1 MVQTPIKPKTTER
14 QEVIDWLK
22 ANGYPALPVAPI
34 QPADK
39 YPAREKDGSI
49 KRDKAGNPV
58 SAFTGKNPSYLDQNG
73 IPHLVN
79 HRQYQSQLPCDRK
92 LKNWFAN
99 PLNGVGTLGGWN
111 NTIWLDLDLKQFASK
126 EECDRIFWEI
136 LEAHPELQRTFLEE
150 SHSGGWRI
158 GVRVKQKPNFTNF
171 CLTQKGGAHV
181 GEALGEGRFTVLAPT
196 IGPSGNSYK
205 SINRAVPVEVET
217 LESIGVYPVSTK
229 VQRQASLTPHPAV
242 SYIPGSIPLEQLGND
257 TSREILQG
265 SCPTGD
271 RSKALT
277 TASNEWYGW
286 QNWTRENGIAVT
298 GTPEDLAHYAGQ
310 QLGIDS
316 DRVDRILK
324 GIDITA
330 CHPAALHRGEEESC
344 WKKIYRLDKATFEGK
359 CPAHIK
365 DVVKAEWRR
374 GKNTLPSGNG
384 GADGGDGGD
393 GKLITHPEFTPASSD
408 EIEARIDVLIA
419 QKASGS
425 KLTSCLNRLAAESQ
439 WHVSELRKLYFERK
453 GETEQTEEQVEA
465 QSLLPSLL
473 EVHQLNLQEFLW
485 GDDGLLA
492 EAMIQTANAMPT
504 SPEFLFTTL
513 LPAAAALIGTS
524 SRIVVKAKGKY
535 KQPCIFL
542 ATVVGRTGQLKT
554 PSQNVVIAPLNRLE
568 IKANEQY
575 QSALE
580 KYEIDLANWKK
591 DKDADPADKPKLPT
605 RKRYIT
611 KDATIESL
619 ERIHGQNPRGLLV
632 HRDELAED
640 FKADNAY
647 RGGKGGD
654 TEKKLDQ
661 FNGSPIFT
669 DRKERE
675 VVLER
680 SAISRTGSIQWEVL
694 QSLMGDGRD
703 DNGAFARWLFCA
715 AEAPPR
721 FINLLEDDIDTGI
734 EELLT
739 HLYKRLEQM
748 PDKDYLLSFEA
759 KQLFQ
764 DWQHE
769 LVRAELNES
778 HTGLQAVYPKIE
790 AYTARFA
797 LWLHLVNSALAEI
810 TPPAV
815 VGDRTMS
822 AAIKL
827 AKYYLDQ
834 AKLVT
839 ATNSPQS
846 GLTGILLKIQKYA
859 QGKPNGVK
867 VYKLKS
873 AIKALRNTT
882 PEDLLTHCTWLTEHD
897 YGSLKDNTYFA
908 NCVELLPNR
917 STRSIPDSTVVLV
930 NPTSELLTNCCP
942 EVNTVNTNN
951 SGCCSDFV
959 DFVDP
964 NDHLFNQVLVTELNN
979 LETDQFPIE
988 KVNTVKNLEGTYTES
1003 TVDRDQQLV
1012 NKGQQGQ
1019 QTGSADNAIAPIP
1032 LEQKDATLADEPEE
1046 AIALTPALQLAILL
1060 QMSQSREEVEALT
1073 ESVEPEA
1080 KTEAFAP
1087 TGTTGS
1093 ESPVATTNQLE
1104 EQNVG
1109 LEDYC
1114 VQKRPYPV
1122 ENGLERAIAIREIYL
1137 NATSKEEVV
1146 TSKQTYSHDECK
1158 WVQNWLKRYQPVAY
1172 CQWQE
1177 TQKRVGLR

>member
-1 MVQTPIKPKTTER
+1 VFEEPI
-14 QEVIDWLK
+14 
-22 ANGYPALPVAPI
+22 
-34 QPADK
+34 
-39 YPAREKDGSI
+39 
-49 KRDKAGNPV
+49 
-58 SAFTGKNPSYLDQNG
+58 
-73 IPHLVN
+73 
-79 HRQYQSQLPCDRK
+79 
-92 LKNWFAN
+92 
-99 PLNGVGTLGGWN
+99 
-111 NTIWLDLDLKQFASK
+111 
-126 EECDRIFWEI
+126 
-136 LEAHPELQRTFLEE
+136 HPELWAFDEGKGNWKGLQADLLKFANADTSLVNPNRVMRLAGCHYMVNDESGTHAVAQSRIVGGCGKRYSYAELRGIIPRNEPPLETKRSHRNDSQDTGEGLLLDFRTVRHLLPEWNDRGRRGWATFQCPVHTSSGKHSDDHIHVNLTDGEWKAHCGCDNKLIYQTICE
-150 SHSGGWRI
+150 MVGHSPKPTGRDYSSGVGGGNRRNFGGGSGG
-158 GVRVKQKPNFTNF
+158 
-171 CLTQKGGAHV
+171 
-181 GEALGEGRFTVLAPT
+181 
-196 IGPSGNSYK
+196 S
-205 SINRAVPVEVET
+205 
-217 LESIGVYPVSTK
+217 
-229 VQRQASLTPHPAV
+229 
-242 SYIPGSIPLEQLGND
+242 
-257 TSREILQG
+257 
-265 SCPTGD
+265 
-271 RSKALT
+271 
-277 TASNEWYGW
+277 
-286 QNWTRENGIAVT
+286 
-298 GTPEDLAHYAGQ
+298 
-310 QLGIDS
+310 
-316 DRVDRILK
+316 
-324 GIDITA
+324 
-330 CHPAALHRGEEESC
+330 
-344 WKKIYRLDKATFEGK
+344 
-359 CPAHIK
+359 
-365 DVVKAEWRR
+365 
-374 GKNTLPSGNG
+374 
-384 GADGGDGGD
+384 GGDGGGDGND

-425 KLTSCLNRLAAESQ
+425 KLTSWLNRLAAESQ

-473 EVHQLNLQEFLW
+473 KVRQLNLREFLW

-513 LPAAAALIGTS
+513 LPTAAALIGTS

-554 PSQNVVIAPLNRLE
+554 PSQNVIIAPLNRLE

-575 QSALE
+575 QSDLE

-739 HLYKRLEQM
+739 HLYKRLEKM
-748 PDKDYLLSFEA
+748 PDRDYLLSFEA

-764 DWQHE
+764 NWQHE

-797 LWLHLVNSALAEI
+797 LWLHLVNSALAEV

-846 GLTGILLKIQKYA
+846 GLTGVLLKIQKYA

-882 PEDLLTHCTWLTEHD
+882 PEDLLTHCTWLTEHG
-897 YGSLKDNTYFA
+897 YGSLKDNTYF
-908 NCVELLPNR
+908 VDRVDQLLPTG
-917 STRSIPDSTVVLV
+917 STRSTPDSTVISA
-930 NPTSELLTNCCP
+930 TTKDILLTNCCP
-942 EVNTVNTNN
+942 QVNTVNN
-951 SGCCSDFV
+951 SGSGSSSDFV
-959 DFVDP
+959 DFVDQ
-964 NDHLFNQVLVTELNN
+964 NDPPTSEIFVTQLNN
-979 LETDQFPIE
+979 QNVDQISIE
-988 KVNTVKNLEGTYTES
+988 VVNTVNNSSETPTES
-1003 TVDRDQQLV
+1003 GVDLDQQLV

-1019 QTGSADNAIAPIP
+1019 QTGSADNAIAPMPVEVAPQPIKTGDYVRP
-1032 LEQKDATLADEPEE
+1032 LPETTAYTQLKQEKEEEVWEVVKAARPVHCPKNLLLYVRPIGSKQTMCITRPAEEFELAYRAEDLE
-1046 AIALTPALQLAILL
+1046 AIARDLTTCEDSETLDLLRDTWGQQIISAASKLLSAEKQSQLKAWGLN
-1060 QMSQSREEVEALT
+1060 SR
-1073 ESVEPEA
+1073 
-1080 KTEAFAP
+1080 
-1087 TGTTGS
+1087 
-1093 ESPVATTNQLE
+1093 
-1104 EQNVG
+1104 
-1109 LEDYC
+1109 D
-1114 VQKRPYPV
+1114 
-1122 ENGLERAIAIREIYL
+1122 
-1137 NATSKEEVV
+1137 
-1146 TSKQTYSHDECK
+1146 
-1158 WVQNWLKRYQPVAY
+1158 
-1172 CQWQE
+1172 
-1177 TQKRVGLR
+1177 

>member
-1 MVQTPIKPKTTER
+1 MVFTPGKTALSIDQEQAKQQLDLLGYQPGDNIYLTAFFPKGDPKTKGE
-14 QEVIDWLK
+14 
-22 ANGYPALPVAPI
+22 N
-34 QPADK
+34 
-39 YPAREKDGSI
+39 
-49 KRDKAGNPV
+49 RDKGRKSDRLNYTEVEKWQAQGRGVYFVVNGHGH
-58 SAFTGKNPSYLDQNG
+58 GKNEVKDCRSVFFEHDNLDKEIQLTLWQSLKLPEPTLQVDTGGKSIHSYW
-73 IPHLVN
+73 V
-79 HRQYQSQLPCDRK
+79 
-92 LKNWFAN
+92 F
-99 PLNGVGTLGGWN
+99 
-111 NTIWLDLDLKQFASK
+111 
-126 EECDRIFWEI
+126 EEPI
-136 LEAHPELQRTFLEE
+136 HPELWAFDEGKGNWKGLQADLLKFANADTSLVNPNRVMRLAGCWYMVNDESGTHAVAQARIVGGCGKRYSYAELRGIIPRAQPPLETKRSHRNDSQDTGEGLLLDFRTVRHLLPEWNDRGRRGWATFQCPVHTSSGKHSDDHIHVNLTDGEWKAHCGCDNKLIYQTICE
-150 SHSGGWRI
+150 MVGHSPKPTGRDYSSGVGGGNRRNFGGGSGG
-158 GVRVKQKPNFTNF
+158 
-171 CLTQKGGAHV
+171 
-181 GEALGEGRFTVLAPT
+181 
-196 IGPSGNSYK
+196 S
-205 SINRAVPVEVET
+205 
-217 LESIGVYPVSTK
+217 
-229 VQRQASLTPHPAV
+229 
-242 SYIPGSIPLEQLGND
+242 
-257 TSREILQG
+257 
-265 SCPTGD
+265 
-271 RSKALT
+271 
-277 TASNEWYGW
+277 
-286 QNWTRENGIAVT
+286 
-298 GTPEDLAHYAGQ
+298 
-310 QLGIDS
+310 
-316 DRVDRILK
+316 
-324 GIDITA
+324 
-330 CHPAALHRGEEESC
+330 
-344 WKKIYRLDKATFEGK
+344 
-359 CPAHIK
+359 
-365 DVVKAEWRR
+365 
-374 GKNTLPSGNG
+374 
-384 GADGGDGGD
+384 GGDGGGDGND

-425 KLTSCLNRLAAESQ
+425 KLTSWLNRLAAESQ

-473 EVHQLNLQEFLW
+473 KVRQLNLREFLW

-513 LPAAAALIGTS
+513 LPTAAALIGTS

-554 PSQNVVIAPLNRLE
+554 PSQNVIIAPLNRLE

-575 QSALE
+575 QSDLE

-739 HLYKRLEQM
+739 HLYKRLEKM
-748 PDKDYLLSFEA
+748 PDRDYLLSFEA

-764 DWQHE
+764 NWQHE

-797 LWLHLVNSALAEI
+797 LWLHLVNSALAEV

-846 GLTGILLKIQKYA
+846 GLTGVLLKIQKYA

-882 PEDLLTHCTWLTEHD
+882 PEDLLTHCTWLTEHG
-897 YGSLKDNTYFA
+897 YGSLKDNTYF
-908 NCVELLPNR
+908 VDRVDQLLPTG
-917 STRSIPDSTVVLV
+917 STRSTPDSTVISA
-930 NPTSELLTNCCP
+930 TTKDILLTNCCP
-942 EVNTVNTNN
+942 QVNTVNN
-951 SGCCSDFV
+951 SGSGSSSDFV
-959 DFVDP
+959 DFVDQ
-964 NDHLFNQVLVTELNN
+964 NDPPTSEIFVTQLNN
-979 LETDQFPIE
+979 QNVDQISIE
-988 KVNTVKNLEGTYTES
+988 VVNTVNNSSETPTES
-1003 TVDRDQQLV
+1003 GVDLDQQLV

-1019 QTGSADNAIAPIP
+1019 QTGSADNAIAPMPVEVAPQPIKTGDYVRP
-1032 LEQKDATLADEPEE
+1032 LPETTAYTQLKQEKEEEVWEVVKAARPVHCPKNLLLYVRPIGSKQTMCITRPAEEFELAYRAEDLE
-1046 AIALTPALQLAILL
+1046 AIARDLTTCEDSETLDLLRDTWGQQIISAASKLLSAEKQSQLKAWGLN
-1060 QMSQSREEVEALT
+1060 SR
-1073 ESVEPEA
+1073 
-1080 KTEAFAP
+1080 
-1087 TGTTGS
+1087 
-1093 ESPVATTNQLE
+1093 
-1104 EQNVG
+1104 
-1109 LEDYC
+1109 D
-1114 VQKRPYPV
+1114 
-1122 ENGLERAIAIREIYL
+1122 
-1137 NATSKEEVV
+1137 
-1146 TSKQTYSHDECK
+1146 
-1158 WVQNWLKRYQPVAY
+1158 
-1172 CQWQE
+1172 
-1177 TQKRVGLR
+1177 